1 MKLDIQL
8 SIYRLAY
15 KQADDKAENAA
26 IRQQRNAAI
35 DAAAYD
41 EAANVARSGA
51 SPRDINT
58 TIAKRAGQ
66 DVWKHAINHQ
76 NLGWAVPAGIGGG
89 LLSWL
94 FGSKP
99 RKAVGYGIGAAAVA
113 AGIQAARNANH
124 TDPNANGMTLWEK
137 LRYHKGV
144 AKHVPVHRVAQW
156 IENNANPERRISS
169 WMNPKQKPVY
179 VPDTQPPVHGPTI
192 QNAQQLAK

>member
-35 DAAAYD
+35 DAAAYE

-76 NLGWAVPAGIGGG
+76 NLGWAVPVGIGGG

-99 RKAVGYGIGAAAVA
+99 RKAVGYGIGAAALT

-144 AKHVPVHRVAQW
+144 ARHVPVHRVAQP
-156 IENNANPERRISS
+156 IADKATPDYAKGS
-169 WMNPKQKPVY
+169 WMKQKQKPVY
-179 VPDTQPPVHGPTI
+179 VPTTSPPLHGPTV
-192 QNAQQLAK
+192 QNAQQIAK